1 VADSAGASNGLLGRG
16 PQLFVLDGVPAPG
29 KTAAQVEAALREQV
43 VRVAREGISAA
54 ELERVKTQWIASE
67 VYKRDSLFNQAREI
81 GTYWVLGLPL
91 DTNDQLL
98 ARLRG
103 VTAAQVQSVAARYF
117 GDEQL
122 TVAHL
127 LPQPPD
133 PNRPRRQPAAGS
145 RH

>member
-1 VADSAGASNGLLGRG
+1 VA
-16 PQLFVLDGVPAPG
+16 
-29 KTAAQVEAALREQV
+29 T
-43 VRVAREGISAA
+43 
-54 ELERVKTQWIASE
+54 E

-91 DTNDQLL
+91 DTNEQLL

-103 VTAAQVQSVAARYF
+103 VTAAQVQAVAARYF
-117 GDEQL
+117 GDDLL
-122 TVAHL
+122 TVAEL

-133 PNRPRRQPAAGS
+133 PNRPRRQLPAGS